1 MSISIQRY
9 TKDIGYLDFG
19 EYVVVGEPRS
29 VNGLRPGKSPSACR
43 HKMGSRTIVEGS
55 PKGHRRIIERTPN
68 RPKCG
73 KCDF

>member
-1 MSISIQRY
+1 MMSISIHRY

-55 PKGHRRIIERTPN
+55 PKDRRRDTKQVEL
-68 RPKCG
+68 
-73 KCDF
+73 